1 MTAIKDIHADQTYS
15 QISRDETRTGLR
27 DLAMTKTKV
36 VAMTMFAFFTLSVSV
51 TPAHAGESYFYAGT
65 SSFTA
70 EFYLIGGQ
78 YSLYLYAKRPVTG
91 YVSPE
96 SKSCIFGGNLQRV
109 SPTQDAMSLGAGIT
123 ISTIVPHKIGPA
135 PLTMPAGLYR
145 LYIAPLTDCDW
156 HFNLESTNQN
166 TAGVAPV
173 QMYNVTK
180 GTAHPSLTASVTDLV
195 EFYAQYRTE
204 HDVQV
209 PASGEVQ
216 IMNGGKV
223 VQRFPLQVGTDE
235 VTKATV
241 FYLHVQWDQSDTQ
254 YLGKNTARFVVKI
267 GSQEFTTI
275 GEFTLT
281 K

>member
-1 MTAIKDIHADQTYS
+1 MK
-15 QISRDETRTGLR
+15 
-27 DLAMTKTKV
+27 KTKV
-36 VAMTMFAFFTLSVSV
+36 VAMAMFVFLTLSASV
-51 TPAHAGESYFYAGT
+51 TPAHAGESYFYRGT
-65 SSFTA
+65 SSSTA

-78 YSLYLYAKRPVTG
+78 YTLYLYAKRPVTG
-91 YVSPE
+91 RVTPE
-96 SKSCIFGGNLQRV
+96 SRSCIFGGNLQRV
-109 SPTQDAMSLGAGIT
+109 WPTHDVMSLGSGIT

-145 LYIAPLTDCDW
+145 LFIAPLTDCDW

-173 QMYNVTK
+173 QMYRLTK
-180 GTAHPSLTASVTDLV
+180 GRAQLTLTASVTDQV
-195 EFYAQYRTE
+195 EFYAQYRTQ
-204 HDVQV
+204 HDVQA

-216 IMNGGKV
+216 IVNGGKV
-223 VQRFPLQVGTDE
+223 VQTFPLKISVDG

-241 FYLHVQWDQSDTQ
+241 LYVDVQWDQSDTK
-254 YLGKNTARFVVKI
+254 YLGKNTARFVVNI
-267 GSQEFTTI
+267 GSQEFTST